1 MEKMEMKIVFLFVFC
16 LILNFSWSQDKK
28 QLINEADSIYQS
40 NIKKS
45 RLNGVY
51 IPKDLEDAFAEL
63 DRMSPPE
70 SLAKIKSASEET
82 ISKKL
87 HFGLGKWMAYNWNF
101 DEGSR
106 FSHFLKG
113 LGLFHTDDM
122 IDFMLVS
129 YHRYLVK
136 KEQDIP
142 TRIKFYKEKRE
153 KEKLK
158 NQTTLPL
165 KNN

>member
-1 MEKMEMKIVFLFVFC
+1 MDMRIGVLFVFC
-16 LILNFSWSQDKK
+16 LIMNVSWSQDKQ
-28 QLINEADSIYQS
+28 QLMKEADSIYQS

-51 IPKDLEDAFAEL
+51 IPKDLEDAFLEL
-63 DRMSPPE
+63 DRISPPE
-70 SLAKIKSASEET
+70 SLEKIKSVSEET
-82 ISKKL
+82 IAKKL

-106 FSHFLKG
+106 FSHYLKG

-142 TRIKFYKEKRE
+142 TRIKKYKEKRE
-153 KEKLK
+153 KEKMK
-158 NQTTLPL
+158 NQAPIPV

>member
-1 MEKMEMKIVFLFVFC
+1 MNV
-16 LILNFSWSQDKK
+16 SWSQDKQ
-28 QLINEADSIYQS
+28 QLIKEADSIYQS

-70 SLAKIKSASEET
+70 SLVKIKSVSEET
-82 ISKKL
+82 IAKKL

-106 FSHFLKG
+106 FSHYLKG
-113 LGLFHTDDM
+113 LGLFHSDDM

-129 YHRYLVK
+129 YHRHLLK
-136 KEQDIP
+136 KDQDVAG
-142 TRIKFYKEKRE
+142 RIKIYQEKRE
-153 KEKLK
+153 KEKTK
-158 NQTTLPL
+158 NQTTLPA

>member
-1 MEKMEMKIVFLFVFC
+1 MRIGVLFVFC
-16 LILNFSWSQDKK
+16 LIMNVSWSQDKQ
-28 QLINEADSIYQS
+28 QLMKEADSIYQS

-51 IPKDLEDAFAEL
+51 IPKDLEDAFLEL
-63 DRMSPPE
+63 DRISPPE
-70 SLAKIKSASEET
+70 SLEKIKSVSEET
-82 ISKKL
+82 IARKL

-106 FSHFLKG
+106 FSHYLKG

-129 YHRYLVK
+129 YHRYLLK

-142 TRIKFYKEKRE
+142 TRIKKYKEKRE
-153 KEKLK
+153 KEKMK
-158 NQTTLPL
+158 NQAPIPV